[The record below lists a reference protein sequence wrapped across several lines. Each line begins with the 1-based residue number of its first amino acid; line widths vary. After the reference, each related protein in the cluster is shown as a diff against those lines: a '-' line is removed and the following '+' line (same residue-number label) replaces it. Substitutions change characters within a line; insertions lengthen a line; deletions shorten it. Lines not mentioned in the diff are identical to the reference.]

1 MRKVLVEF
9 AVVVEED
16 EVVFVDPT
24 MLQKQPQQSVV
35 SLLKE
40 VSRVSCLWQVSVEE
54 RVLRERQ

>member
-1 MRKVLVEF
+1 MEF